1 MRHPHKILI
10 SLSMAVLL
18 MLGSCRTHS
27 ELNMTGVD
35 NTYASKFLANSF
47 SSKKGSSNNVRF
59 VDNSYYYDGN
69 ERQVM
74 KAIKEENKK
83 YNREMVFYVKNKD
96 EEITIYGC
104 VNPRKQKIN
113 NAVVIVRNNRP
124 YEFSMVKLKGNVKA
138 EELKHYAR
146 R

>member
-10 SLSMAVLL
+10 SLSMAALL

-27 ELNMTGVD
+27 ELNMTGVN
-35 NTYASKFLANSF
+35 NTYAAKFLANSF
-47 SSKKGSSNNVRF
+47 CSKKGSSNNVRF
-59 VDNSYYYDGN
+59 VDNSNYYDGN

-83 YNREMVFYVKNKD
+83 YNREIVFYVKNKD

>member
-1 MRHPHKILI
+1 MRHLHKILI
-10 SLSMAVLL
+10 SLPMAALL
-18 MLGSCRTHS
+18 MMGSCQTHS
-27 ELNMTGVD
+27 EIKITGED

-59 VDNSYYYDGN
+59 VDNNNYYDGN
-69 ERQVM
+69 ERQIM
-74 KAIKEENKK
+74 KTIREENKK
-83 YNREMVFYVKNKD
+83 YSREIVFYVKNKD

-104 VNPRKQKIN
+104 IDSRKQKVS

-138 EELKHYAR
+138 EDLKHYAR

>member
-10 SLSMAVLL
+10 SLSMAALL

-27 ELNMTGVD
+27 ELNMTGVN
-35 NTYASKFLANSF
+35 NTYAAKFLANSF
-47 SSKKGSSNNVRF
+47 CSKKGSSNNVRF
-59 VDNSYYYDGN
+59 VDNSNYYDGN

-83 YNREMVFYVKNKD
+83 YNREIVFYVKNKD

-104 VNPRKQKIN
+104 IDSRKQKIN